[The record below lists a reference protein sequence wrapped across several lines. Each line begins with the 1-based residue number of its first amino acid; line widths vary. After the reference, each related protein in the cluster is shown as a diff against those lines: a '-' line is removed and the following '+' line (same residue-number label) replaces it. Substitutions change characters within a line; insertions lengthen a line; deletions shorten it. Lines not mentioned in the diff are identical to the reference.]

1 MVTAADLTD
10 KYPAKNHVART
21 FKTLIESLSAGEK
34 AKRHAVLLAGGTTP
48 YRNDTDRELSFRQES
63 NFFYLTGC
71 SVPGSYFLAFY
82 DPISP
87 RSSWPAYERSQGLE
101 GTLKTT
107 LYIFEP
113 TIVDLLWSPAP
124 PTLEEAREIY
134 AVDEVDHPPKLET
147 ALSQLPQ
154 GTTIH
159 ILPETGQ
166 FPNVPSRATDGLKEA
181 LQVAGTK
188 TSDYLLSALH
198 KTRLIKDAH
207 EIAMIRKANDIS
219 SRAHEVVMRVLGM
232 AVAGQIKKSSR
243 GVALPGEWLI
253 EKEAEAEAIF
263 VASCRREGAA
273 QQAYLPIVAAST
285 RASTLHYCCNDREFA
300 WGPVSPGDVANT
312 GSLAHAHVHEDEC
325 AEGEKELLPQVLLID
340 AGCEW
345 DCYSSDITRT
355 MPVGK
360 GGKFTKEAKEV
371 YELVLKMQS
380 ESFKLAAPGVHWDD
394 IHLLCHRIL
403 VEGFLDLGIFKD
415 PDATT
420 GGVNGQ
426 ADPATATK
434 TLKSRDVLTQE
445 ILCTGL
451 SAPFFPHGVGHS
463 MGMDVHDV
471 PSASKPDGSGKYFVD
486 GVENAGVGDGGHKS
500 LYTNLRLRLE
510 LVAGMVVTIEP
521 GVYFHPVILAF
532 NNVHSSP
539 YVNTE
544 VLARYE
550 GMGGVRIED
559 DVLITATGCENL
571 TTVQSGVDW
580 IERVCAGE
588 DLL

>member
-1 MVTAADLTD
+1 MVAAADLAD
-10 KYPAKNHVART
+10 KYPAKDHVSRT
-21 FKTLIESLSAGEK
+21 FKTLVESLDAGEK
-34 AKRHAVLLAGGTTP
+34 TKHHAILLAGGATP

-71 SVPGSYFLAFY
+71 SVPGSYFLALY
-82 DPISP
+82 DPTSS
-87 RSSWPAYERSQGLE
+87 RSSLPAYQQSQGLE

-134 AVDEVDHPPKLET
+134 AIDEVDHLPKLEI

-159 ILPETGQ
+159 ILPEIDQ
-166 FPNVPSRATDGLKEA
+166 FPNALSSAKGGLKVA
-181 LQVAGTK
+181 LQMAGSK
-188 TSDYLLSALH
+188 TSDHLLSALH

-243 GVALPGEWLI
+243 GIALPGQWLI

-273 QQAYLPIVAAST
+273 HQAYLPIVAAST
-285 RASTLHYCCNDREFA
+285 RASTLHYCCNDRAFA
-300 WGPVSPGDVANT
+300 WGPVSPRDVANS

-325 AEGEKELLPQVLLID
+325 AEGEKQLLPQVLLID

-355 MPVGK
+355 MPVGN
-360 GGKFTKEAKEV
+360 GGKFMKEAKEV

-380 ESFKLAAPGVHWDD
+380 ESFKLAAPGLHWDD

-403 VEGFLDLGIFKD
+403 VEGFLDLGIFTD
-415 PDATT
+415 PDVTT

-426 ADPATATK
+426 AEPTTK
-434 TLKSRDVLTQE
+434 TAKTSKSRDTLIQE
-445 ILCTGL
+445 ILRTGL

-486 GVENAGVGDGGHKS
+486 GVESAGDGGHKS
-500 LYTNLRLRLE
+500 LYTNLRLRLV

-521 GVYFHPVILAF
+521 GIYFHPTILAF

-539 YVNTE
+539 YVDTE